1 VMEKEEEIINM
12 DSLSL
17 DANTE
22 DSDAQVLI

>member
-1 VMEKEEEIINM
+1 MEKEEEIINM